1 MLEEKEDADVKL
13 YNSMTRKKETFTPLE
28 PGKVRMYVCGPT
40 VYNYFHIGNAR
51 PFMIFDALRRYMKY
65 RGYDVKYVQNFT
77 DVDDKIIQ
85 RAQEEGTTPEAI
97 AEKYIEAYFHDA
109 DALGIQ
115 RADVHP
121 RVTETMEA
129 IVNFIS
135 VLIDKGYAYE
145 ANGDV
150 YFDAMAYPG
159 YGGLSGQRLEELEA
173 GARVAVNSGKKHA
186 SDFALWKAK
195 KAGEPAWPSPWS
207 EGRPGWHI
215 ECSVMSTEHLGP
227 TLDIHAGGHDL
238 IFPHHENEIAQSE
251 AYSGKTYVRY
261 WLHNG
266 YINIDNEKM
275 SKSKNN
281 FFTVRDILE
290 HHDGETV
297 RFFLLSAHYR
307 NPVNFSEE
315 MMASAKSA
323 LERLYNG
330 RDHLQRMLE
339 VTEDQVGAHGEAI
352 DAFRDRFI
360 AHMDDD
366 FNTADGLSVL
376 FELVRFANTNLGP
389 GSARSD
395 VKRALDLLDELADVL
410 GILTRREA
418 EDLDAEIER
427 LIEERQEARA
437 SKDFKRADEIR
448 DTLLERGIELK
459 DTPQGVVW
467 TRR

>member
-1 MLEEKEDADVKL
+1 MKL
-13 YNSMTRKKETFTPLE
+13 YNSMTRKKETFMPLE

-65 RGYDVKYVQNFT
+65 RGYEVKYVQNFT

-85 RAQEEGTTPEAI
+85 RAKEEGATPEAI
-97 AEKYIEAYFHDA
+97 AQKYIDAYFQDA
-109 DALGIQ
+109 DALGIE

-121 RVTETMEA
+121 RVTESMEE
-129 IVNFIS
+129 IVDFIS

-195 KAGEPAWPSPWS
+195 KEGEPAWPSPWS

-215 ECSVMSTEHLGP
+215 ECSVMSTMHLGP

-251 AYSGKTYVRY
+251 AYSGETYVRN

-275 SKSKNN
+275 SKSKHN
-281 FFTVRDILE
+281 FFTVRDILA
-290 HHDGETV
+290 HHDGETI

-330 RDHLQRMLE
+330 REHLVRMLE
-339 VTEDQVGAHGEAI
+339 VAKDRKDVHGEDI
-352 DAFRDRFI
+352 EKFRARFI
-360 AHMDDD
+360 EHMDDD

-376 FELVRFANTNLGP
+376 FELVRFANTHIGP
-389 GSARSD
+389 ESAGAD
-395 VKRALDLLDELADVL
+395 VKAMLELVDELADVL
-410 GILTRREA
+410 GILQKREE
-418 EDLDAEIER
+418 EDLDAAIER
-427 LIEERQEARA
+427 LIAERQQARTD
-437 SKDFKRADEIR
+437 KNFQRADAIR
-448 DTLLERGIELK
+448 DELLAQGIELK